1 MATIEGPET
10 SSFAIVGYAARFPGA
25 TDAESFWEMLREG
38 RDAVS
43 EVPQDRWDVDEF
55 FDADPDARGKIIT
68 CLLYTSP
75 AAPASS
81 MTPSAST
88 PRSSGCPRARPR

>member
-38 RDAVS
+38 PPLERQALGSLHERMHLAQSGHQHGAACFKTGDSKAH
-43 EVPQDRWDVDEF
+43 
-55 FDADPDARGKIIT
+55 GKGSFT
-68 CLLYTSP
+68 FP
-75 AAPASS
+75 
-81 MTPSAST
+81 
-88 PRSSGCPRARPR
+88 

>member
-55 FDADPDARGKIIT
+55 FDAEPGDFLRVKVVDADEHD
-68 CLLYTSP
+68 LYAEIAEESE
-75 AAPASS
+75 
-81 MTPSAST
+81 
-88 PRSSGCPRARPR
+88 

>member
-38 RDAVS
+38 R
-43 EVPQDRWDVDEF
+43 
-55 FDADPDARGKIIT
+55 T
-68 CLLYTSP
+68 YH
-75 AAPASS
+75 
-81 MTPSAST
+81 
-88 PRSSGCPRARPR
+88 